1 MRSSNPALSE
11 RVFSENR
18 GIAATSDRMTIDGTI
33 NKTFLLFLFAL
44 VPAGF
49 VWEQFYTGGI
59 ESITTYMIIGVI
71 GSFIMALLTIF
82 MPHLAGYTAPI
93 YAALEGLS
101 LGGISA
107 YMNSLYGGI
116 VIQAVGLTFG
126 IMFAMLVLYKT
137 GTIKVTDKLRS
148 IVMMGA
154 FAIILMYLV
163 TWIAGIFLPGVA
175 YIHGNG
181 AIGIGFSLL
190 VIGIASFFLLLD
202 FDFIERGAQS
212 GAPKYMEWYG
222 AFSLMVTLVWLY
234 LELLNL
240 LRKLNSD

>member
-1 MRSSNPALSE
+1 MRSPNPALSE

-18 GIAATSDRMTIDGTI
+18 GIATTSDRMTIDGTI

-49 VWEQFYTGGI
+49 VWEQFYVGGN
-59 ESITTYMIIGVI
+59 ITPYMAIGGI
-71 GSFIMALLTIF
+71 GSFIMALATIF
-82 MPHLAGYTAPI
+82 MPHLSGYTAPI
-93 YAALEGLS
+93 YAVLEGLT

-107 YMNSLYGGI
+107 YMNRYYPGI
-116 VIQAVGLTFG
+116 VIQGVGLTFA
-126 IMFAMLVLYKT
+126 IMFGMLVLYKT
-137 GTIKVTDKLRS
+137 RTIRVTEKLRA
-148 IVMMGA
+148 IVMIGA
-154 FAIILMYLV
+154 FAILLAYIA
-163 TWIAGIFLPGVA
+163 TWIASLFLPGVG
-175 YIHGNG
+175 YIHSSGL
-181 AIGIGFSLL
+181 IGIGFSLF

-222 AFSLMVTLVWLY
+222 AFSLMLTLIWLY